1 MRKKKSKTNI
11 WIWFFIIFS
20 LWQFFKYAHVFD
32 WFEPSEKKTK
42 NEFDSEKMK
51 DLIDKMIKEKK
62 IKEN

>member
-1 MRKKKSKTNI
+1 MYLIGLNHLKKR
-11 WIWFFIIFS
+11 
-20 LWQFFKYAHVFD
+20 Q
-32 WFEPSEKKTK
+32 K